1 MTRAKERALKAAKEA
16 RGGGGFL
23 PFRTDVLRSEALR
36 NLSPYASKLLLDL
49 ASQWQLGRNG
59 DASVAFEKV
68 MRARGWR
75 SKATLYKSLKELR
88 ESGLIVLTR
97 QGSLHECSL
106 YGLGWLAIDECGGKL
121 DMKATTRP
129 INGWLDTPKP
139 INKKSAS
146 TRREP
151 PSMNKAD
158 LSSPHVPS
166 MGSGGPLR
174 YATRT

>member
-1 MTRAKERALKAAKEA
+1 MARAKDRALKAAREA

-23 PFRTDVLRSEALR
+23 PFRTDVLQSEALK
-36 NLSPYASKLLLDL
+36 NLSPYATKLLLDL

-59 DASVAFEKV
+59 DASAAFEKV

-75 SKATLYKSLKELR
+75 SKATLNNSLKELR
-88 ESGLIVLTR
+88 NSGLIVMTR

-129 INGWLDTPKP
+129 INGWIDPLKP
-139 INKKSAS
+139 VENKASS
-146 TRREP
+146 TRR
-151 PSMNKAD
+151 
-158 LSSPHVPS
+158 VPTAAKNVVL
-166 MGSGGPLR
+166 GTPRVPG
-174 YATRT
+174 A